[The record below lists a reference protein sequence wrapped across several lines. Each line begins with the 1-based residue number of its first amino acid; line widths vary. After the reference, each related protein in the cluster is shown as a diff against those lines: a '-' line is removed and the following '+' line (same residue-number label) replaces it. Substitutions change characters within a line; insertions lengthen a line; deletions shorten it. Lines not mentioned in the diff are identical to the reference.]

1 MLALLLLVLTRDGVI
16 HRLQDGREQSIQAA
30 PQASAVATLA
40 DGRVA
45 VLAGARL
52 TIAADGAAARNR
64 TIPGHFGDVKALAGG
79 RALWALVGD
88 GAVRIDVS
96 SGQRE
101 RVVTLP
107 RAHRLAVDRAGDA
120 LFVEADGV
128 IVEAGTSRSW
138 RVPGRPIALAA
149 AAGKLWIAT
158 KEGPLF
164 EIDRATASQRDL
176 GLGNWFGTLGLA
188 ATADGQLFAVTVA
201 GKLWRIDPQRREKT
215 IVSMDG
221 WQGAIDIA
229 VLR

>member
-1 MLALLLLVLTRDGVI
+1 MLALLLLVLTRDGVV

-30 PQASAVATLA
+30 PHASAVATLA
-40 DGRVA
+40 DGSVA
-45 VLAGARL
+45 VLAGDRL
-52 TIAADGAAARNR
+52 TLRKR
-64 TIPGHFGDVKALAGG
+64 TIPGHFADVKALAGG
-79 RALWALVGD
+79 SALYALVGD
-88 GAVRIDVS
+88 GAVRIDVA

-107 RAHRLAVDRAGDA
+107 RAHRLAVDGSA

-128 IVEAGTSRSW
+128 IVEAGTTHSW

-164 EIDRATASQRDL
+164 EIDRATAGQRDL